1 MPNGDEGKGLRASRY
16 TRQNG
21 DSKKAILPIS
31 GKNVGL
37 LSLPELK
44 GDIYGLL
51 ICESNMMLLAGI
63 SGDMKFFFT
72 SFMSQG

>member
-1 MPNGDEGKGLRASRY
+1 MPNGDMGKGLRASRC

-51 ICESNMMLLAGI
+51 VCESNMMLLAGI
-63 SGDMKFFFT
+63 LGDMILFFT
-72 SFMSQG
+72 SFMSQR